1 MKKLSAISPRTNAF
15 MSSGGDPASEQVT
28 FERMFSS
35 LAYSA
40 FSNKVPRLIDG
51 IVTFK
56 ILTSDIDKGSAQ
68 GTFIVQAGNSFIYV
82 PVVLN
87 ENNVEPPEVFYS
99 KDLDS
104 FLPLS
109 NDWVDEIQKEDTSRL
124 GGPGEIPKTLGEGLD
139 VTNITVPPV
148 TGKVTYASANIDL
161 PEFLAEVPNRVK
173 KAFATYLKNNPK
185 SFKAAVK
192 IHGNRIVESLQPR
205 AEKVA
210 AAPQPKYFVLDSTDS
225 ADRFKLAFGGM
236 GTSAFQYAA
245 RHGAVVRDFRK
256 AAELSIPVDA
266 ETPTTYHEIASS
278 GLYKIIDS
286 KGQVSVVAVFSD
298 PTDIHKL
305 SKPVHS
311 YQGQASES
319 SYYQAGPVKSPSK
332 FLVVFPNGNYTILDK
347 VIAVHTSD
355 PLPDGVLRRAL
366 DGRTKVSLRNGKQ
379 ILISTKDV
387 WRGILPFSADN
398 VASPSPGTMR
408 GDVTDE
414 WDTDS
419 SGKPVLAGVIVSDK
433 AGVNRPHSP
442 PGSSTV
448 FLPKSFT
455 SIPCGEYVRPET
467 IMTDATSVMALV
479 NSGIAKL
486 SHALVSVK
494 NCGAGD
500 YAVNGD
506 PGYSKKEAIQKLAS
520 IGIEAEA
527 SLSFVSSV
535 PSHRT
540 KRAFVINSRNIPR
553 LGRIFTKVAETD
565 PAMVA
570 QIAGAMAPA
579 MLAQMQNMM
588 GGQGAASAPPAAAA
602 QGQAMQVDPA
612 TGYPIDPASGMP
624 FDPATGMPIGPAA
637 GMPAQAP
644 QGAAVQAAPAAY
656 AAPPAQGQVPQVDPS
671 TGMAIDPSTGFPIDP
686 ATGLPIDPATGM
698 PAQPGAVPGAPLP
711 GASPQIDPNTGM
723 PVDQPINPQFL
734 NAAADLQHQ
743 GVFDVASVAT
753 LLQSPAL
760 TELVASYLPALQKSL
775 DSLGRIVI
783 AIKVKAPDLKQEIG
797 QEAYRALDNK
807 LLLVFRGL
815 GELIIRLNQHTLAGV
830 GAGEFNFYDGEA
842 PGTGYMQ

>member
-1 MKKLSAISPRTNAF
+1 MRKLAAISPRTNAF

-56 ILTSDIDKGSAQ
+56 ILTSDLDKGSAQ

-148 TGKVTYASANIDL
+148 TGKVTYASAGIDL
-161 PEFLAEVPNRVK
+161 PDFLEEVPNRIK
-173 KAFATYLKNNPK
+173 KAFATYLSKNPK

-192 IHGNRIVESLQPR
+192 LHGNRIVESLKPR
-205 AEKVA
+205 QEKVA
-210 AAPQPKYFVLDSTDS
+210 AAPSPSYFVLDSSDS

-236 GTSAFQYAA
+236 GPSAFQYAA
-245 RHGAVVRDFRK
+245 RNGAIARDLRK
-256 AAELSIPVDA
+256 AAELAVPVDA
-266 ETPTTYHEIASS
+266 EMPTTYHEIAAS
-278 GLYKIIDS
+278 GIYKILDS
-286 KGQVSVVAVFSD
+286 KGQVSVVAIFSD

-305 SKPVHS
+305 AKPVGS

-319 SYYQAGPVKSPSK
+319 TYYQAGPVKSPSK
-332 FLVVFPNGNYTILDK
+332 FLVVFPNGSYTILDK

-379 ILISTKDV
+379 ILMSTKDT
-387 WRGILPFSADN
+387 WRAILPFTADN

-414 WDTDS
+414 WDNDA
-419 SGKPVLAGVIVSDK
+419 SGKPVLAGVIISDR
-433 AGVNRPHSP
+433 AGINRPHSP

-448 FLPKSFT
+448 FLPKSFI
-455 SIPCGEYVRPET
+455 SIPCGEYIRPET
-467 IMTDATSVMALV
+467 IMTDATSVMTMV

-486 SHALVSVK
+486 SYARVSVK
-494 NCGAGD
+494 NSGAGD
-500 YAVNGD
+500 YAVNGES
-506 PGYSKKEAIQKLAS
+506 GFSKKEAAQKLAS
-520 IGIEAEA
+520 MGIEAQA
-527 SLSFVSSV
+527 GLSFVSGV
-535 PSHRT
+535 EPYRT
-540 KRAFVINSRNIPR
+540 KRAFVIPSRNLHR
-553 LGRIFTKVAETD
+553 LGSIFTKVAETD
-565 PAMVA
+565 PATIA

-579 MLAQMQNMM
+579 MFMQMQNMM
-588 GGQGAASAPPAAAA
+588 GGQAAAGPGAAPPDQSQAAAP
-602 QGQAMQVDPA
+602 QVDPA

-624 FDPATGMPIGPAA
+624 FDPSTGMPIDPATGA
-637 GMPAQAP
+637 PAQAP
-644 QGAAVQAAPAAY
+644 QGAPQGAPAQ
-656 AAPPAQGQVPQVDPS
+656 APQGAPAQGGQPQVDPA
-671 TGMAIDPSTGFPIDP
+671 TGM
-686 ATGLPIDPATGM
+686 PIDPATGM
-698 PAQPGAVPGAPLP
+698 PMQPGAVPGAPPP
-711 GASPQIDPNTGM
+711 GAAPQVDPNTGM

-743 GVFDVASVAT
+743 GVFDVASVAM

-760 TELVASYLPALQKSL
+760 TELVASYLPSLQKSL

-783 AIKVKAPDLKQEIG
+783 AVKVKAPELKQEIG
-797 QEAYRALDNK
+797 QEAYTALDNK

-815 GELIIRLNQHTLAGV
+815 GELIIRLNHHTLAGV
-830 GAGEFNFYDGEA
+830 GAGAAGLFAEDA
-842 PGTGYMQ
+842 PGVGYMQ

>member
-1 MKKLSAISPRTNAF
+1 MRKLAAISPRTNAF

-56 ILTSDIDKGSAQ
+56 ILTSDIEKGSAQ

-148 TGKVTYASANIDL
+148 TGKVTYASAGIDL
-161 PEFLAEVPNRVK
+161 PDFLEEVPNRIK
-173 KAFATYLKNNPK
+173 KAFATYLSKNPK

-192 IHGNRIVESLQPR
+192 LHGNRIVESLKPR
-205 AEKVA
+205 QEKVA
-210 AAPQPKYFVLDSTDS
+210 SAPSPRYFVLDSSDS

-236 GTSAFQYAA
+236 GPSAFQYAA
-245 RHGAVVRDFRK
+245 RNGAIAKDLRK
-256 AAELSIPVDA
+256 AAELAIPVDA
-266 ETPTTYHEIASS
+266 EIPTTYHEIASS
-278 GLYKIIDS
+278 GIYKILDS
-286 KGQVSVVAVFSD
+286 KGQVNVVAIFSD

-305 SKPVHS
+305 AKPVHS
-311 YQGQASES
+311 YQGQISEDN
-319 SYYQAGPVKSPSK
+319 YYKAGPVKSPSK
-332 FLVVFPNGNYTILDK
+332 FLVVFPNGSYSILDK

-379 ILISTKDV
+379 ILMSTKDT
-387 WRGILPFSADN
+387 WRAILPFSADN

-414 WDTDS
+414 WDKDS

-448 FLPKSFT
+448 FLPKTFT
-455 SIPCGEYVRPET
+455 SIPCGEYIRPET
-467 IMTDATSVMALV
+467 IMTDATAVMAMV

-486 SHALVSVK
+486 SYARVSVK
-494 NCGAGD
+494 NSGAGD
-500 YAVNGD
+500 YAVNGES
-506 PGYSKKEAIQKLAS
+506 GFSKKEAVQKLAS
-520 IGIEAEA
+520 MGMEAQA
-527 SLSFVSSV
+527 SLSFVSGV
-535 PSHRT
+535 EPYRT
-540 KRAFVINSRNIPR
+540 KRAFVIPSRNLPR
-553 LGRIFTKVAETD
+553 LGSIFTKVAETD
-565 PAMVA
+565 PATIA

-579 MLAQMQNMM
+579 MFMQMQNMM
-588 GGQGAASAPPAAAA
+588 GGQPAAGAGAPPPDQSQAAAP
-602 QGQAMQVDPA
+602 QVDPA

-624 FDPATGMPIGPAA
+624 FDPATGMPIDPATGA
-637 GMPAQAP
+637 PAQAP
-644 QGAAVQAAPAAY
+644 QGA
-656 AAPPAQGQVPQVDPS
+656 PAQGGQPPV
-671 TGMAIDPSTGFPIDP
+671 DP
-686 ATGLPIDPATGM
+686 ATGMPIDPATGM
-698 PAQPGAVPGAPLP
+698 PIDPATGMPMQPGAVPGAPPP
-711 GASPQIDPNTGM
+711 GAAPQVDPNTGM

-783 AIKVKAPDLKQEIG
+783 AVKVKAPDLKQEIG
-797 QEAYRALDNK
+797 QEAYTALDNK

-830 GAGEFNFYDGEA
+830 GSDGSSFYTNDA
-842 PGTGYMQ
+842 PGVGYMQ

>member
-1 MKKLSAISPRTNAF
+1 MRKLAAISPRTNAF

-148 TGKVTYASANIDL
+148 TGKVTYASAGIDL
-161 PEFLAEVPNRVK
+161 PDFLEEVPNRIK
-173 KAFATYLKNNPK
+173 KAFATYLSKNPK

-192 IHGNRIVESLQPR
+192 LHGNRIVESLQPR

-210 AAPQPKYFVLDSTDS
+210 AAPKPKYFVLDSTDS
-225 ADRFKLAFGGM
+225 AERFKLAFGGM

-266 ETPTTYHEIASS
+266 ETPTTYHEIAAS
-278 GLYKIIDS
+278 GIYKIIDS

-305 SKPVHS
+305 AKPVHS

-332 FLVVFPNGNYTILDK
+332 FLVVFPNGDYTILDK

-366 DGRTKVSLRNGKQ
+366 SGRTKVSLRNGKQ
-379 ILISTKDV
+379 ILMSTKDT
-387 WRGILPFSADN
+387 WRAILPFSADN

-414 WDTDS
+414 WDKDS
-419 SGKPVLAGVIVSDK
+419 SGKSVLAGVIISDR

-455 SIPCGEYVRPET
+455 SIPCGEYIRPET
-467 IMTDATSVMALV
+467 IMTDATAVMAMV

-486 SHALVSVK
+486 SYARVSVK
-494 NCGAGD
+494 NSGAGD
-500 YAVNGD
+500 YAVNGES
-506 PGYSKKEAIQKLAS
+506 GFSKKEAVQKLAS
-520 IGIEAEA
+520 MGMEAQA
-527 SLSFVSSV
+527 SLSFVSGV
-535 PSHRT
+535 EPYRT
-540 KRAFVINSRNIPR
+540 KRAFVIPSRNLPR
-553 LGRIFTKVAETD
+553 LGSIFTKVAETD
-565 PAMVA
+565 PATIA

-579 MLAQMQNMM
+579 MFMQMQNSMSGAPM
-588 GGQGAASAPPAAAA
+588 PGAAPAATAGQAAPP
-602 QGQAMQVDPA
+602 V
-612 TGYPIDPASGMP
+612 
-624 FDPATGMPIGPAA
+624 DPATGMPIDPATGMPIDPA
-637 GMPAQAP
+637 TGMPAQAP
-644 QGAAVQAAPAAY
+644 QGVSAQAPQGS
-656 AAPPAQGQVPQVDPS
+656 APPVDPA
-671 TGMAIDPSTGFPIDP
+671 TGLPIDPATGLPIDP

-698 PAQPGAVPGAPLP
+698 PMQPGAVPGAPLP
-711 GASPQIDPNTGM
+711 GSAPQIDPNTGM

-743 GVFDVASVAT
+743 GVFDVASVAM

-760 TELVASYLPALQKSL
+760 TELVASYLPSLQKSL

-783 AIKVKAPDLKQEIG
+783 AIKVRAPELKQEIG
-797 QEAYRALDNK
+797 QEAYTALDNK

-830 GAGEFNFYDGEA
+830 GAGAAGLFAEDA
-842 PGTGYMQ
+842 PGVGYMQ

>member
-1 MKKLSAISPRTNAF
+1 MRKLAAVSPRTNAF
-15 MSSGGDPASEQVT
+15 MSSAGDPASEQVT
-28 FERMFSS
+28 FERMFSN

-87 ENNVEPPEVFYS
+87 ENSVEPPEVFYS

-124 GGPGEIPKTLGEGLD
+124 GGPGKIPSTLGEGLD

-161 PEFLAEVPNRVK
+161 PEFLNEVPNRVK
-173 KAFATYLKNNPK
+173 KAFAKYLKDNPK

-192 IHGNRIVESLQPR
+192 LHGNRIVESLQPR

-305 SKPVHS
+305 AKPVHS
-311 YQGQASES
+311 YQGQASEN

-379 ILISTKDV
+379 ILVSTKDV

-398 VASPSPGTMR
+398 VASPAPGTMR

-455 SIPCGEYVRPET
+455 SIPCGEYIRPET

-506 PGYSKKEAIQKLAS
+506 SGYSKKEAIQKLAS
-520 IGIEAEA
+520 MGIEAEA
-527 SLSFVSSV
+527 SLSFVSKV
-535 PSHRT
+535 PAHRT
-540 KRAFVINSRNIPR
+540 KRAFVINSRNLPR

-565 PAMVA
+565 PAMIA

-579 MLAQMQNMM
+579 MFMQMQNMM
-588 GGQGAASAPPAAAA
+588 GGQAAPPADPSQAAPPADPA
-602 QGQAMQVDPA
+602 QGQAPQVDPA

-624 FDPATGMPIGPAA
+624 FDPATGMPIDPAT

-644 QGAAVQAAPAAY
+644 QGQAAPAA
-656 AAPPAQGQVPQVDPS
+656 PAQGQAPQVDPA
-671 TGMAIDPSTGFPIDP
+671 TGM
-686 ATGLPIDPATGM
+686 PIDPATGM
-698 PAQPGAVPGAPLP
+698 PIDPATGMPMQPGAVPGAPPP
-711 GASPQIDPNTGM
+711 GAPPQVDPNTGM

-760 TELVASYLPALQKSL
+760 TELVASYLPTLQKSL

-783 AIKVKAPDLKQEIG
+783 AIKVKSPELKQEIG
-797 QEAYRALDNK
+797 QEAYQALDNK

-830 GAGEFNFYDGEA
+830 GAGEFNFYASEA